1 MSRSRRR
8 LNFLEVLGYLL
19 GGVMLLP
26 AIWAVAGD
34 SSQGPLSLVVGLT
47 ATGLSIISGAFT
59 FWGNRR
65 ILPVAVSREGGAV
78 VCRYIP
84 WLELNSYTV
93 FLLLPILGIT
103 GIVLGLEP
111 GRPVWLVFAGLLA
124 LGGVVRAGYA
134 VGQMWRRCLL
144 RITPTA
150 LTVRLPA
157 RGSQLTEI
165 ARSRIESI
173 TDAQAEVSAAI
184 IPVNVTQIFIAYQPA
199 DPGTATTQTVLIGP
213 PPGKTAMQVSVHQPN
228 MITALHAWK
237 DADPDDPGLMDRV
250 EAILRGKAASAPGGV
265 ANL

>member
-8 LNFLEVLGYLL
+8 LNLLEVLGYLL

-26 AIWAVAGD
+26 AIWLMVAGH
-34 SSQGPLSLVVGLT
+34 SSQGPLSLVVVLAAAGL
-47 ATGLSIISGAFT
+47 LIISGAFT

-65 ILPVAVSREGGAV
+65 IPLVGVKREGDAV

-84 WLELNSYTV
+84 WLELNDYTR

-103 GIVLGLEP
+103 AIVLGLEP
-111 GRPVWLVFAGLLA
+111 GRPGWLIVVGLFT
-124 LGGVVRAGYA
+124 LGGVVLVGYA
-134 VGQMWRRCLL
+134 VARMWRRCLL
-144 RITPTA
+144 RISPTT

-184 IPVNVTQIFIAYQPA
+184 IPVNVTQIAIAYQPA
-199 DPGTATTQTVLIGP
+199 DPGTVTQTVLIGP

-228 MITALHAWK
+228 MITALQAWK
-237 DADPDDPGLMDRV
+237 NADPDDPGLMDRI
-250 EAILRGKAASAPGGV
+250 EAILRGKAPHHTASNA
-265 ANL
+265 

>member
-8 LNFLEVLGYLL
+8 VGFLEVLGYLL

-26 AIWAVAGD
+26 AIWLMVAGHVIP
-34 SSQGPLSLVVGLT
+34 GTLFMVVGVA
-47 ATGLSIISGAFT
+47 ATGLSIILGSIT

-84 WLELNSYTV
+84 WLELNDYMR
-93 FLLLPILGIT
+93 FLLLPILGICFVV
-103 GIVLGLEP
+103 GGLGP
-111 GRPVWLVFAGLLA
+111 GRPVLLVFAGLFT
-124 LGGVVRAGYA
+124 LGIVVVTGYF

-150 LTVRLPA
+150 LTVQLPA

-184 IPVNVTQIFIAYQPA
+184 IPVNVTQIFIAYRPA
-199 DPGTATTQTVLIGP
+199 DPGTATQTVLIGP

-237 DADPDDPGLMDRV
+237 NADPDDPGLMDRI
-250 EAILRGKAASAPGGV
+250 EAILRGKAPHSV
-265 ANL
+265 

>member
-1 MSRSRRR
+1 M
-8 LNFLEVLGYLL
+8 GYLL
-19 GGVMLLP
+19 GGALLLLT
-26 AIWAVAGD
+26 AMIASYSA
-34 SSQGPLSLVVGLT
+34 PLFLVVGNA
-47 ATGLSIISGAFT
+47 ATGLSIILGSIT
-59 FWGNRR
+59 FLGNRR

-84 WLELNSYTV
+84 WYELNDYMR
-93 FLLLPILGIT
+93 FLLLPILGICFVV
-103 GIVLGLEP
+103 GGLGP
-111 GRPVWLVFAGLLA
+111 GRPVWLVFAGLFT
-124 LGGVVRAGYA
+124 LGIVAVTGYFVR
-134 VGQMWRRCLL
+134 QMWRRCLL

-184 IPVNVTQIFIAYQPA
+184 IPVNVTQIAIAYRPA
-199 DPGTATTQTVLIGP
+199 DTSGGARQTVLIGP

-228 MITALHAWK
+228 MVNALQAWK
-237 DADPDDPGLMDRV
+237 DADPNDPGLMDRV

>member
-47 ATGLSIISGAFT
+47 ATGLLIISGAFT

-84 WLELNSYTV
+84 WLELNDYMR
-93 FLLLPILGIT
+93 FLLLPILGICFVV
-103 GIVLGLEP
+103 GGLGP
-111 GRPVWLVFAGLLA
+111 GRPVLLVFAGLFT
-124 LGGVVRAGYA
+124 LGIVVVAGYF

-184 IPVNVTQIFIAYQPA
+184 IPVNVTQIFIAYRPA

-237 DADPDDPGLMDRV
+237 DGDPNDPGLMDRV
-250 EAILRGKAASAPGGV
+250 EAILRGQAAKS
-265 ANL
+265 L

>member
-1 MSRSRRR
+1 
-8 LNFLEVLGYLL
+8 
-19 GGVMLLP
+19 
-26 AIWAVAGD
+26 
-34 SSQGPLSLVVGLT
+34 
-47 ATGLSIISGAFT
+47 
-59 FWGNRR
+59 
-65 ILPVAVSREGGAV
+65 
-78 VCRYIP
+78 
-84 WLELNSYTV
+84 V

-124 LGGVVRAGYA
+124 LGGVVVAGYF

-228 MITALHAWK
+228 MITALQAWK

-250 EAILRGKAASAPGGV
+250 EAILRGQAPHSV
-265 ANL
+265 

>member
-124 LGGVVRAGYA
+124 LGGVVVAGYF

-237 DADPDDPGLMDRV
+237 DGDPNDPGLMDRV

>member
-8 LNFLEVLGYLL
+8 LGFLEVLGYLL
-19 GGVMLLP
+19 GGASLLP

-34 SSQGPLSLVVGLT
+34 SSQGPLSLVVGL
-47 ATGLSIISGAFT
+47 AAGGLLIISGAFT

-65 ILPVAVSREGGAV
+65 ILPVAVSRESGAV

-134 VGQMWRRCLL
+134 VGRMWRRCLL

-228 MITALHAWK
+228 MITALQAWK

-250 EAILRGKAASAPGGV
+250 EAILRGQAPHSV
-265 ANL
+265 

>member
-47 ATGLSIISGAFT
+47 ATGLLIISSAFT
-59 FWGNRR
+59 FLGNRR
-65 ILPVAVSREGGAV
+65 IPLIGVSREGGAV
-78 VCRYIP
+78 VCRYVP
-84 WLELNSYTV
+84 WYELNAYMM
-93 FLLLPILGIT
+93 FGAFPLLGISTFVAGLQPGRPGWLIVAGLLILGIV
-103 GIVLGLEP
+103 VLG
-111 GRPVWLVFAGLLA
+111 GYFA
-124 LGGVVRAGYA
+124 V
-134 VGQMWRRCLL
+134 QMWRRCLL

-173 TDAQAEVSAAI
+173 TDAQAQVGAAFA
-184 IPVNVTQIFIAYQPA
+184 PATVTQIAIAYRPA
-199 DPGTATTQTVLIGP
+199 DPGTATQTVLIGP

-237 DADPDDPGLMDRV
+237 DADPDDPGLMDRI
-250 EAILRGKAASAPGGV
+250 EAILRGKAPHSV
-265 ANL
+265 